1 MIRSF
6 GRSTWFLGRK
16 VAPASRAKRSSRR
29 PKIEPA
35 LVLERRELLS
45 GSSFLPSNPDVA
57 RNNGPQSQ
65 LVVRANFQNLT
76 LNAADFTD
84 EKIRAAMSS
93 VNAFHTRQSFGTL
106 TFPDNQLT
114 IETTTIT
121 LPFTKAQIENAG
133 AAGAP
138 SDPNDAIHDSAEAQL
153 TALGYNLANFK
164 HVTVIF
170 PSVGGRIIYAGLAQV
185 PGQRLWMNGNID
197 VDVWAHELGHNAG
210 APHVGYFET
219 ANPNVAIQDPAQMNF
234 FEGGT
239 GLDVMGG
246 GGTSPSGD
254 FFVMRKAEYGW
265 LDATQVV
272 DVTTS
277 GTYRLNAHDEG
288 SEQASRD
295 YAIRIARNVGQEYW
309 LEYRVRTDDPFL
321 DNGLVLTVRTLD
333 GTDEIGLIDTTPNS
347 HPASFSE
354 DRVDAPL
361 AVGRTFSDP
370 NGTLHITPIAR
381 HDEAGNS
388 YIDVTINVGDF
399 SANQPPT
406 ANVQPFNTILSV
418 GQNLLTNVETF
429 SEDGDSLLT
438 QWDFGDGTTLVQA
451 RAADAI
457 GPLIANHAWSAAGI
471 YQVRFTVSDLKG
483 GIGEYAYVVNVGQP
497 GFEITP
503 QSSLDGVVNT
513 VTSGDQTEVAV
524 ASNNGSQSV
533 IVWTSDGEDGSGTG
547 VFARRYV
554 NGTANGAVFRVNTTT
569 TGNQEEP
576 AVTMDANGN
585 FVVAWRG
592 RGSGDSDDNIYFQR
606 FNSSGTKLGGEVRA
620 NTDTFATQLNP
631 SIGMN
636 RNNGN
641 FVVMWASNVG
651 GDTVHF
657 RQFNADGTAL
667 MTAGQPTPEQDIPGG
682 QPFSHTSIAMAND
695 GSFVAVWN
703 GDSGTSGGTDTSGSG
718 VFARHYNADGSA
730 ATSVFQV
737 NTTTAGDQSLPDI
750 AFDAN
755 GGTYSIV
762 WESAGQD
769 GDGAGIVLRTFSE
782 SNVGGDEIIANA
794 VTSGDQNEPHIA
806 VDIGNK
812 RIVTWRHGPSNTIS
826 SGDPPSPGDLG
837 HRVFRFDGLA
847 YTDEVTSDNLIQFFS
862 GADVA
867 PIFTAELQYAYM
879 VATADRA
886 DSTDVEVRTQLFT
899 VNVPVTTE
907 NDLAVTPLNTAVNV
921 EVSLN
926 DSLPSDFRSA
936 LAIETPPS
944 HGTASIQTHG
954 TMDASDDT
962 ILFTPETGFRGTVS
976 FYYRL
981 TSTLGMSGLG
991 VVTVEVGLPHDL
1003 DFGDAPTAAQ
1013 SGFATS
1019 YPTLLANNGAR
1030 HQIGG
1035 PSLGGVP
1042 DHETDGQP
1050 SAQVDASGD
1059 NAQNFFDEDG
1069 VRVQSLL
1076 QAGEAGFVSVNLQNA
1091 ATAKLDAWIDWN
1103 HDGDWNDTGEQIFAS
1118 RTISA
1123 GDNSLTFAV
1132 PAAALSGATFSRF
1145 RVSSAGGLA
1154 PTGLAADGEVEDY
1167 RVTVRAA
1174 RASLAPDRLLVYYG
1188 YPSLI
1193 NGANGDIDTAAA
1205 AFGTYGLVVLGD
1217 GLEVPSHPDSNN
1229 TNLIMQN
1236 TAVSKTRFFGYVDV
1250 GVSTQNLSAVEIQTA
1265 IIEWLNLGA
1274 DGIFL
1279 DDFGYDFG
1287 ASRERQNLAI
1297 DYAHSYGLPVIANG
1311 FFVDDVFSSDVDAN
1325 FNPNG
1330 YATHLTAADFYLY
1343 ESYQIQEGSSVSGAT
1358 WRAKADDLAAYRASL
1373 GTQILAVTTND
1384 ADNTFSQ
1391 SQFDYAWYSALLD
1404 GYEGFGWGEF
1414 EFGSADSLSPLRP
1427 RPSVNPGA
1435 SYSSGVT
1442 TSGTAFQRQT
1452 NAGTITVDPAVPTAS
1467 FGNLVPD
1474 IVMNSVTANGK
1485 TTLTVNYE
1493 IQNTAVT
1500 GPVTLRFV
1508 QSADATFSAG
1518 DTTLSTVTI
1527 SNAADLTVGSHT
1539 KTFTIGTLTGQVKL
1553 PGAGATEPTS
1563 DYFILAVAD
1572 PTNTIT
1578 EADSDPL
1585 NEDNTVAFVGAYST
1599 TSTVLVHGGAAG
1611 DSITLTYPAASTGN
1625 VTLSIINSLMTNYA
1639 WKYSSVTQFRVR
1651 THGGS
1656 DDVDVITTNLTAR
1669 PMLELGGDGDD
1680 LLVGAAG
1687 ADTLNGGAG
1696 DDVLTGK
1703 LGNDSLDGGTG
1714 TNTLEESGNVS
1725 FTLTNTAL
1733 SGLGSDRLAN
1743 LQRATLRGGAS
1754 SNTFTVSGWT
1764 GTGSLVGGGGTSD
1777 AIVASKNANFVLVP
1791 STLSS
1796 SDGLFLALSG
1806 IANATLTGGV
1816 GENSF
1821 SIYGWAGRA
1830 TVNGGNGNDELIV
1843 ANDADMTLT
1852 NSSLVTTGYGTLT
1865 LTSIEIA
1872 YLSGGAS
1879 NNIMR
1884 ANGFTA
1890 GRVNLNGGDG
1900 DDVLIGGSGNDT
1912 LVGGA
1917 GRDIL
1922 IGGAGFDLLNGGS
1935 DDDILIGGTSSL
1947 SGSVSA
1953 LTAIRNEWVSSTSH
1967 PSRVTHLLNG
1977 GGLNGT
1983 TKLNS
1988 STIKNDSSAA
1998 DFLTGDSE
2006 LDWFFQSAGDVLVD
2020 FNAGLGE
2027 IKTTI

>member
-1 MIRSF
+1 MIRPF
-6 GRSTWFLGRK
+6 GRSGWFLGGKNR
-16 VAPASRAKRSSRR
+16 KRSVSQRS
-29 PKIEPA
+29 PVIELA
-35 LVLERRELLS
+35 LALERRELLS
-45 GSSFLPSNPDVA
+45 GSSFLPSNPDIA

-65 LVVRANFQNLT
+65 LVIRANFQNQSLDLT
-76 LNAADFTD
+76 EFSDAN
-84 EKIRAAMSS
+84 IRTAMSS
-93 VNAFHTRQSFGTL
+93 VNDFFVRQSFGTL
-106 TFPDNQLT
+106 SFPDNQLT
-114 IETTTIT
+114 IVPGTVT
-121 LPFTKAQIENAG
+121 LPFTKAQIENSG
-133 AAGAP
+133 ASGAP
-138 SDPNDAIHDSAEAQL
+138 SDPNDAIHDQAQAL
-153 TALGYNLANFK
+153 ATALGFNMSSFL
-164 HVTVIF
+164 HVTVLF
-170 PSVGGRIIYAGLAQV
+170 PDVGGRIQYAGLAQV

-197 VDVWAHELGHNAG
+197 VDVWTHELGHNAG
-210 APHVGYFET
+210 APHVGFFET
-219 ANPNVAIQDPAQMNF
+219 ANPNVAIQDASQMTF

-254 FFVMRKAEYGW
+254 FFVMRKAEHDW
-265 LDATQVV
+265 LDDTQVV

-277 GTYRLNAHDEG
+277 GTIRLHAHDEG
-288 SEQASRD
+288 SEQATRD
-295 YAIRIARNVGQEYW
+295 YGLRIARNAGQEYW

-321 DNGLVLTVRTLD
+321 DNGVIVTVRTLD
-333 GTDEIGLIDTTPNS
+333 GDDELGLIDTTPNS
-347 HPASFSE
+347 ILGDFSD
-354 DRVDAPL
+354 DRADAPL
-361 AVGRTFSDP
+361 ALGRTFSDP
-370 NGTLHITPIAR
+370 NGALHITPIAR

-406 ANVQPFNTILSV
+406 ANVQPFNTMLSV

-451 RAADAI
+451 RAADAV
-457 GPLIANHAWSAAGI
+457 GPLIANHAWSAAGT

-533 IVWTSDGEDGSGTG
+533 VVWTSDGEDGSGTG

-554 NGTANGAVFRVNTTT
+554 NGLANGAVFRVNTTT

-576 AVTMDANGN
+576 AVAMDANGN

-592 RGSGDSDDNIYFQR
+592 RGSEDSDDTIYFQR
-606 FNSSGTKLGGEVRA
+606 FNVSGTKLGGEVRA

-636 RNNGN
+636 RSNGN
-641 FVVMWASNVG
+641 FVVMWASNVT

-657 RQFNADGTAL
+657 RQFNSDGTAV
-667 MTAGQPTPEQDIPGG
+667 TVSEQDIPGG

-695 GSFVAVWN
+695 GSFVAVWDD
-703 GDSGTSGGTDTSGSG
+703 DSGSSGGTDSSDSG
-718 VFARHYNADGSA
+718 VFARRYNADGSP
-730 ATSVFQV
+730 ATDVFQV
-737 NTTTAGDQSLPDI
+737 NTTTSGHQELPDV
-750 AFDAN
+750 AFDGN
-755 GGTYSIV
+755 GTYSVV
-762 WESAGQD
+762 WQSADQD
-769 GDGAGIVLRTFSE
+769 GDGAGIVLRNFSA
-782 SNVGGDEIIANA
+782 SNVGGSEIVANSI
-794 VTSGDQNEPHIA
+794 TDGDQNEPHLAI
-806 VDIGNK
+806 DQFNR
-812 RIVTWRHGPSNTIS
+812 RIVTWRHGPDNTIS

-837 HRVFRFDGLA
+837 HQVFSTSGVPIADETTTDALTNFFD
-847 YTDEVTSDNLIQFFS
+847 

-867 PIFTAELQYAYM
+867 ALSSPAGY
-879 VATADRA
+879 VVVNADLDNTP
-886 DSTDVEVRTQLFT
+886 DSEVRARFFAVSQS
-899 VNVPVTTE
+899 VIAQR
-907 NDLAVTPLNTAVNV
+907 DLASTSSNTAVSIGVLSNDV
-921 EVSLN
+921 NSTNSWTSL
-926 DSLPSDFRSA
+926 S
-936 LAIETPPS
+936 IETPS
-944 HGTASIQTHG
+944 LFGVASIETHGTA
-954 TMDASDDT
+954 DASDDT
-962 ILFTPETGFRGTVS
+962 ILFTPNTGFRGTTS
-976 FYYRL
+976 FYYRA
-981 TSTLGMSGLG
+981 TSPIGTSGLG
-991 VVTVEVGLPHDL
+991 AVTVEVGLPHDL

-1013 SGFATS
+1013 SGFAAS

-1030 HQIGG
+1030 HQIAG

-1050 SAQVDASGD
+1050 SAEVDASGD

-1103 HDGDWNDTGEQIFAS
+1103 HDGDWNDAGEQIFAN

-1205 AFGTYGLVVLGD
+1205 AFGAYDLVVLGD
-1217 GLEVPSHPDSNN
+1217 GLADPSHPDSNN

-1236 TAVSKTRFFGYVDV
+1236 TAVSQTRFFGYVDV

-1287 ASRERQNLAI
+1287 TSRERQNLAI

-1330 YATHLTAADFYLY
+1330 DATHLTAADFYLY
-1343 ESYQIQEGSSVSGAT
+1343 ESYQIQEGSPVSGAT
-1358 WRAKADDLAAYRASL
+1358 WRDKADALAAYRASL

-1414 EFGSADSLSPLRP
+1414 EFSSADSLSPLRA
-1427 RPSVNPGA
+1427 RPSVNPGT
-1435 SYSSGVT
+1435 SYLSGAT

-1452 NAGTITVDPAVPTAS
+1452 NVGTITVDPAVPTAS

-1553 PGAGATEPTS
+1553 PGAGSTEPTS

-1572 PTNTIT
+1572 PTNAIT

-1599 TSTVLVHGGAAG
+1599 TKTILIHGGAA
-1611 DSITLTYPAASTGN
+1611 DDVVTLTYPTASSGN
-1625 VTLSIINSLMTNYA
+1625 VTISLSGSVSASYA
-1639 WKYSSVTQFRVR
+1639 IAYGSTSQFRVR
-1651 THGGS
+1651 IHGGNDS
-1656 DDVDVITTNLTAR
+1656 VNVVTSSLSAR

-1680 LLVGAAG
+1680 VLVGAGG

-1696 DDVLTGK
+1696 NDTLTGR
-1703 LGNDSLDGGTG
+1703 LGNDSLDGGAG
-1714 TNTLEESGNVS
+1714 SNTLIESANVN
-1725 FTLTNTAL
+1725 FTLTNTTL
-1733 SGLGSDRLAN
+1733 SGVGSDKLFNLHVAN
-1743 LQRATLRGGAS
+1743 LTGGAS
-1754 SNTFTVSGWT
+1754 NNTFTVGGWT
-1764 GTGSLVGGGGTSD
+1764 GTGTLTGGGGTSD
-1777 AIVASKNANFVLVP
+1777 TLAATKNSHFALDAA
-1791 STLSS
+1791 TITS
-1796 SDGLFLALSG
+1796 SDGMNLSHAGFALAK
-1806 IANATLTGGV
+1806 LTGGASNNTFTI
-1816 GENSF
+1816 GTWIGAASL
-1821 SIYGWAGRA
+1821 SGSSG
-1830 TVNGGNGNDELIV
+1830 TDQLIV
-1843 ANDADMTLT
+1843 SRNTDMTLT
-1852 NSSLVTTGYGTLT
+1852 NSSLVSAGFGTLT
-1865 LTSIEIA
+1865 LSSVETAS
-1872 YLSGGAS
+1872 LTGGVG
-1879 NNIMR
+1879 NNLLR
-1884 ANGFTA
+1884 ANAFTA
-1890 GRVNLNGGDG
+1890 GSVTLNGGDG
-1900 DDVLIGGSGNDT
+1900 DDM
-1912 LVGGA
+1912 LVGGSKN
-1917 GRDIL
+1917 DV
-1922 IGGAGFDLLNGGS
+1922 LNGGNGRDVLIAGTGADTLDGGA
-1935 DDDILIGGTSSL
+1935 DDDLLIGGTSSL
-1947 SGSVSA
+1947 AGTPTA
-1953 LTAIRNEWVSSTSH
+1953 LTAIRNEWTSGN
-1967 PSRVTHLLNG
+1967 SYATRIANLTNG
-1977 GGLNGT
+1977 GGANGT
-1983 TKLNS
+1983 TKLIS
-1988 STIKNDSSAA
+1988 STVKNDSSAA
-1998 DFLTGDSE
+1998 DRLTGNSD
-2006 LDWFFQSAGDVLVD
+2006 LDWFFQSASDVLVD

-2027 IKTTI
+2027 IKTPI